1 MPGSL
6 LVSSSAVGGDALF
19 EANGTLLLTRGEIR
33 ALMPFEVYVEDV
45 EQAYRL
51 YAEGKTPKP
60 GLMHVDSVDGEF
72 HIKAGGLE
80 LGKRFFALK
89 VNGGFFHNTERF
101 GMPNIQGA
109 ILLCDGENGYPL
121 AIMDSTEITMK
132 RTGAAA
138 AVAAKYLAR
147 PESAIV
153 TICGCGTQGRV
164 ELKRH

>member
-33 ALMPFEVYVEDV
+33 ALMPFEVCRGCRASLSSVCRRKNSQAGIDARGLGGWRVSHQGRRTRTRQAILCVEG
-45 EQAYRL
+45 QR
-51 YAEGKTPKP
+51 
-60 GLMHVDSVDGEF
+60 
-72 HIKAGGLE
+72 
-80 LGKRFFALK
+80 RFFSQ
-89 VNGGFFHNTERF
+89 HR
-101 GMPNIQGA
+101 A
-109 ILLCDGENGYPL
+109 IRHAQYPRRHSSCDWENGYPL

-132 RTGAAA
+132 RTGGAA

-147 PESAIV
+147 PECAIV
-153 TICGCGTQGRV
+153 TICGCGTPGRV